1 MDEGGVGRLPRGT
14 WLGEPPAAVEI
25 FRIVPEL
32 EVREKRM
39 EARVCTSAV
48 DFDLDVI
55 FLVVPCAPEGGL
67 SVDSLLE
74 KDFRMFPLPLER
86 VLSALMEV
94 VSAEVV
100 ELLLTPRLDFLTE
113 EDELDDE
120 TSPVGGFPA
129 TRLPVGEFGRL
140 SALSLSSEDSP
151 SPLCPS
157 SNTMDGPVG
166 GWLSNAF
173 FT

>member
-1 MDEGGVGRLPRGT
+1 M
-14 WLGEPPAAVEI
+14 
-25 FRIVPEL
+25 
-32 EVREKRM
+32 
-39 EARVCTSAV
+39 
-48 DFDLDVI
+48 
-55 FLVVPCAPEGGL
+55 
-67 SVDSLLE
+67 DSLLE

-100 ELLLTPRLDFLTE
+100 ELLPIPLLDFLTE
-113 EDELDDE
+113 EDELDEE

-129 TRLPVGEFGRL
+129 ARLPVGEVGRL

-157 SNTMDGPVG
+157 SNTMDGPEG

-173 FT
+173 FTWDFLPEARTIEDLDFRTRAALDGFLTPVESADTMDDDLDRRMLPD